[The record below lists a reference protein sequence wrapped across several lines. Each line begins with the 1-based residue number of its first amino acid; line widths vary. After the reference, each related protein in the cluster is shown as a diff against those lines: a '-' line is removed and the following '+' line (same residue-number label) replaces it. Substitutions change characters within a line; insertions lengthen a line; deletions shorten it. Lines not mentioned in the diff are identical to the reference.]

1 MEICCLSVQRNL
13 RRTYSSRSDLDELLE
28 SSEVEWFTDGNS
40 SVEVGTRKAG
50 YTTVS
55 LDEVTEAKALPS
67 QTSAKRAE
75 LIA

>member
-28 SSEVEWFTDGNS
+28 SPEVEWFTDGNS
-40 SVEVGTRKAG
+40 SVEVGARKAG

-55 LDEVTEAKALPS
+55 LDEVTEAKAQQP
-67 QTSAKRAE
+67 QT
-75 LIA
+75 